1 MAAGWKPL
9 SCHFGCPAPLARH
22 VVSPTLAAA
31 GEVLP
36 MGQQA
41 LVQLTGEHRDAVHP
55 GVVAKPVAGQTDLAA
70 AAGHQHLLIEIG
82 PLLVAAIVCR

>member
-1 MAAGWKPL
+1 
-9 SCHFGCPAPLARH
+9 
-22 VVSPTLAAA
+22 
-31 GEVLP
+31 

-55 GVVAKPVAGQTDLAA
+55 GVMTEEVAGHADLAA
-70 AAGHQHLLIEIG
+70 AAGHQNPLIEVG